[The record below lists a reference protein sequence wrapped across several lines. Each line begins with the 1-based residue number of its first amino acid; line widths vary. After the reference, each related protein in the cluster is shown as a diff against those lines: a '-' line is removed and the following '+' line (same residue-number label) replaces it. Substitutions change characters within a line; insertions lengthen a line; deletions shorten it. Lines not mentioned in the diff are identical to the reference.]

1 MNSPL
6 TSVQKRI
13 RIAGILIIAGLFVE
27 LITLRW
33 SHPTAFLFFLLIGG
47 TLMAVSEAIVFFGL
61 LAYFFVRF
69 MAEEEAG
76 YSHGDA

>member
-13 RIAGILIIAGLFVE
+13 RIAGIFIIAGLLVE

-33 SHPTAFLFFLLIGG
+33 SHPTAFLFFLLFGG
-47 TLMAVSEAIVFFGL
+47 TLMAVGA
-61 LAYFFVRF
+61 FVYL
-69 MAEEEAG
+69 
-76 YSHGDA
+76 YSLVANDKQI